1 MKLFGTAALLATAA
15 LAQDKPFAR
24 TIEQIESEYV
34 EVPEGYEGSFQNF
47 NTTALVDQNKEDD
60 LFREFE
66 DSYAHMN
73 SVMGR
78 SDFTEEEKQ
87 MIRKFKLM
95 KNMIVYLQKVPLFGK
110 FCFYGCYCF
119 AKGPKNLLVDAGN
132 GKPLDGADSACRSH
146 LNCHSC
152 AKKDYGE
159 EKCAVTNGYRFAAKE
174 DDVTGIRWIECLNA
188 EGSCKRAL
196 CECDKTLAYD
206 LADAEAEWNIL
217 HHARWG
223 QFDAPLNCARHQP
236 GGRDGGLRSEPM
248 SEVVTGCC
256 GEFPRR
262 YPYHLDDGFGNVKR
276 CCNGRTFDPNRLEC
290 CGNGK
295 THAIGTCPDM

>member
-1 MKLFGTAALLATAA
+1 MKIAATLIAAT
-15 LAQDKPFAR
+15 LAQDAKFAR
-24 TIEQIESEYV
+24 SLEDIQREYV

-47 NTTALVDQNKEDD
+47 NTSALVDANKEDE

-66 DSYAHMN
+66 DSFAHMN
-73 SVMGR
+73 SPVGR
-78 SDFTEEEKQ
+78 SEFTEEEKQ

-132 GKPLDGADSACRSH
+132 GKPLDNADNACKHH

-152 AKKDYGE
+152 AKRDFGE
-159 EKCAVTNGYRFAAKE
+159 DKCDVTNGYKFAALE
-174 DDVTGIRWIECLNA
+174 DEVTGIRWIECLNP

-206 LADAEAEWNIL
+206 LADAEGEWNIL

-223 QFDAPLNCARHQP
+223 QFDSALNCARHQP
-236 GGRDGGLRSEPM
+236 GGRDAAMRTEPI
-248 SEVVTGCC
+248 SEVM
-256 GEFPRR
+256 
-262 YPYHLDDGFGNVKR
+262 D
-276 CCNGRTFDPNRLEC
+276 NRDEL
-290 CGNGK
+290 
-295 THAIGTCPDM
+295 

>member
-1 MKLFGTAALLATAA
+1 MKLFAVLAASTF
-15 LAQDKPFAR
+15 AQ
-24 TIEQIESEYV
+24 ESVFSGRSMEEIQRDFV
-34 EVPEGYEGSFQNF
+34 EVPEGYEGSFQGF
-47 NTTALVDQNKEDD
+47 NTTALVEANKEDD

-66 DSYAHMN
+66 DSFARME
-73 SVMGR
+73 SPMGR
-78 SDFTEEEKQ
+78 SDFTEEEKS

-110 FCFYGCYCF
+110 YCFYGCYCF
-119 AKGPKNLLVDAGN
+119 SKGPKNLLVDAGN
-132 GKPLDGADSACRSH
+132 GKPLDGPDNSCRHH

-152 AKKDYGE
+152 AKRDYGE

-174 DDVTGIRWIECLNA
+174 DAVTGIRWIECLNN

-206 LADAEAEWNIL
+206 LADAEGEWNIL

-223 QFDAPLNCARHQP
+223 GFDAPLNCARHQP
-236 GGRDGGLRSEPM
+236 GGRDGGLRQEPLT
-248 SEVVTGCC
+248 EVVTDCC

-276 CCNGRTFDPNRLEC
+276 CCNGKTYDPNRLEC
-290 CGNGK
+290 CNDGR
-295 THAIGTCPDM
+295 THAIGNCPDM